1 MTTMGTKNSRN
12 QSRNQSSVVRQD
24 GTINAR
30 ALFDAIVDASA
41 MTRPDIA
48 AEIRS
53 KAKELAEIRA
63 EIRGFSDGWNA
74 ARKAN

>member
-1 MTTMGTKNSRN
+1 MTTMGTKN
-12 QSRNQSSVVRQD
+12 SRNQSSVVRQD
-24 GTINAR
+24 GTIDAM
-30 ALFDAIVDASA
+30 ALFDAIVDASTQ
-41 MTRPDIA
+41 TRPDIE

-63 EIRGFSDGWNA
+63 EIRGFADGWNT

>member
-1 MTTMGTKNSRN
+1 MAKDND
-12 QSRNQSSVVRQD
+12 VVRQD

-63 EIRGFSDGWNA
+63 EIRGFADGWNA
-74 ARKAN
+74 AKRAN

>member
-1 MTTMGTKNSRN
+1 MAKDND
-12 QSRNQSSVVRQD
+12 VVRQD

-63 EIRGFSDGWNA
+63 EIRGSADGWNA
-74 ARKAN
+74 AKRAN

>member
-1 MTTMGTKNSRN
+1 MAKDN
-12 QSRNQSSVVRQD
+12 VVRQD
-24 GTINAR
+24 GTLNAE
-30 ALFDAIVDASA
+30 ALFDLIVDASA

-48 AEIRS
+48 EDIRS

>member
-1 MTTMGTKNSRN
+1 MTTMGTKN
-12 QSRNQSSVVRQD
+12 SRNQSSVVRQD
-24 GTINAR
+24 GTIDAM

-48 AEIRS
+48 EDIRS

-63 EIRGFSDGWNA
+63 EIRGFSDGWNT